1 MEKKPLKILR
11 TITWLP
17 VGGIERRITALLPL
31 LKKRGHHIEVV
42 CLREPGQLAGDL
54 ITAGIPV
61 HLIKLP
67 ARLHPAG
74 LWRLARFI
82 REGNFDIVH
91 SHMYRSNV
99 PTTIAAR
106 LGGFKGVLLSQ
117 IHNINTWE
125 TRRQLWLDRWLCRWR
140 TGIIAVSSAVKQEI
154 IQRLRIPAEKCFVIY
169 NGIEIEQFQQAQPSP
184 ELRYSLGIK
193 EDDFV
198 IIMVARLVEQ
208 KNHRLVIEAAPEII
222 QNVPRAK
229 FLFVGDG
236 KLRAELEAL
245 VQKKGLESRFIF
257 AGQRDDVP
265 HLLKLA
271 AVAVLPSFKEGFSN
285 TVIEAMAAGLPVIA
299 TNVGGNQE
307 AILDGETGFIIS
319 PTDKIGLARVIIRL
333 AQDRN
338 LLLRLSQN
346 ATLHSQ
352 NFSINRMVSETENL
366 YYSLLSYK

>member
-17 VGGIERRITALLPL
+17 VGGIERRIAALLPL
-31 LKKRGHHIEVV
+31 LKEHGHHIEVV
-42 CLREPGQLAGDL
+42 CLRELGPLAPEL
-54 ITAGIPV
+54 IKAGIPV
-61 HLIKLP
+61 HLIQLP
-67 ARLHPAG
+67 SRLHPAG
-74 LWRLARFI
+74 LWQLAKFI
-82 REGNFDIVH
+82 GRGNFDIIH

-99 PTTIAAR
+99 PTTISAR
-106 LGGFKGVLLSQ
+106 LAGFKGVLLSQ

-125 TRRQLWLDRWLCRWR
+125 SRRQLWLDRWLCRWR
-140 TGIIAVSSAVKQEI
+140 TGVIAVSSAVKQEI
-154 IQRLRIPAEKCFVIY
+154 IQRLRIPPEKCFVIY
-169 NGIEIEQFQQAQPSP
+169 NGIEIEHFQKAQPSA
-184 ELRYSLGIK
+184 ELRQSLGIEK
-193 EDDFV
+193 DDFV

-245 VQKKGLESRFIF
+245 VQSKGLASRFIF

-265 HLLKLA
+265 YLLKLA

-285 TVIEAMAAGLPVIA
+285 TIIEAMAAGLPVIA

-307 AILDGETGFIIS
+307 AILEGETGFIIS
-319 PTDKIGLARVIIRL
+319 PTDKSGFARAIIRL
-333 AQDRN
+333 AQDKKM
-338 LLLRLSQN
+338 LQCLSEN
-346 ATLHSQ
+346 ATRHAQ